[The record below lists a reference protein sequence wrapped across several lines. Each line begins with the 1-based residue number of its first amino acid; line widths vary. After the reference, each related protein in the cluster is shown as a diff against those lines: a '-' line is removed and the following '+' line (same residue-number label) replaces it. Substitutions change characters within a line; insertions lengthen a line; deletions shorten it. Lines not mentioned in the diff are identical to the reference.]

1 MIDLH
6 THTTASDGRCE
17 PPELVARA
25 HGAGVTV
32 LAVSDHDTVA
42 ACEAAAA
49 ACRGAGMAF
58 VPGIEITA
66 VRAEVDVHVL
76 GYFID
81 PRAAPLNAFL
91 AEQRQ
96 RRFDRVGRIVAQ
108 LAELGIRLD
117 ADAILGP
124 ALDNPGRSIGRPA
137 VARALLAAGYVAST
151 NDAFSV
157 WLSRGRPAFVPREG
171 AAPENVIAQIHA
183 AGGVASLAHPGL
195 LGRDEWIAGLVAAG
209 LDAIEAYHTNHD
221 DAATGRYR
229 AIAARYG
236 IALSG
241 GSDYHADQSHGSPHP
256 GSVSLPRDEFDRLK
270 LRLKPDTTE
279 TLNPDITTARSG

>member
-17 PPELVARA
+17 PQELVARA
-25 HGAGVTV
+25 RRAGVTV

-42 ACEAAAA
+42 ACDAAAA
-49 ACRGAGMAF
+49 ACLDAGMEF

-66 VRAEVDVHVL
+66 VRDEVDVHVL

-81 PRAAPLNAFL
+81 AHAAPLGAFL
-91 AEQRQ
+91 SEQRQ
-96 RRFDRVGRIVAQ
+96 RRFDRVGRIVAR
-108 LAELGIRLD
+108 LGELGIRVD
-117 ADAILGP
+117 ADAILRP
-124 ALDNPGRSIGRPA
+124 ALAHPGRSIGRPA
-137 VARALLAAGYVAST
+137 VARALVAAGYVAST

-209 LDAIEAYHTNHD
+209 LDAIETYHTNHD
-221 DAATGRYR
+221 EAATEHYR
-229 AIAARYG
+229 GIAARYG
-236 IALSG
+236 VAVTG

-256 GSVSLPRDEFDRLK
+256 GSVALPRDEFERLK
-270 LRLKPDTTE
+270 VRLKPDTTE
-279 TLNPDITTARSG
+279 TRRVSPSRR